1 VRIAVL
7 SGGTGPHVQD
17 LLRAGRELKHA
28 VEAVDFR
35 TIASDSLKDYD
46 AVIVRTMPAGS
57 LEQIVFRMDH
67 LHERHAAGQAIVNP
81 PRALEACVNKSLTTA
96 RLQRAGIPTPR
107 TIVVQNA
114 EQALAAFEELGNDVV
129 LKPLFGAEGR
139 GLLRIADRELA
150 WRVFRAVEQIGGVL
164 YLQEFVPNP
173 GWDLRVF
180 VLGGRVL
187 GAMKRTANEDWR
199 TNVAQGGRA
208 EFHAITPMQADL
220 ALRATRAVG
229 AAVAGV
235 DLLPTADGGFT
246 CIEVNGVP
254 GWAAFAAVTGI
265 DVAKELV
272 QFTAAEAS
280 R

>member
-1 VRIAVL
+1 ML

-17 LLRAGRELKHA
+17 LLRAGRDLQHEI
-28 VEAVDFR
+28 EAVDFR
-35 TIASDSLKDYD
+35 TITSNSLKAYD

-67 LHERHAAGQAIVNP
+67 LHERHAAGQVILNP

-96 RLQRAGIPTPR
+96 RLQRAGIATPR
-107 TIVVQNA
+107 TLVVQNA
-114 EQALAAFEELGNDVV
+114 EQALAAFEELGGDVV

-139 GLLRIADRELA
+139 GLLRITERELA
-150 WRVFRAVEQIGGVL
+150 WRTFRAVEQIGGIL
-164 YLQEFVPNP
+164 YLQEYVRNP

-187 GAMKRTANEDWR
+187 GAMKRTANDDWR

-208 EFHAITPMQADL
+208 ESHDITTMQADL
-220 ALRATRAVG
+220 AILAAQAVG
-229 AAVAGV
+229 AVVAGV
-235 DLLPTADGGFT
+235 DLLPLPNGNFT

-254 GWAAFAAVTGI
+254 GWAAFAAVTGV
-265 DVAKELV
+265 DVAVELM
-272 QFTAAEAS
+272 QFTSSEAG

>member
-17 LLRAGRELKHA
+17 LLRAGRELDHEI
-28 VEAVDFR
+28 EAVDFR
-35 TIASDSLKDYD
+35 TIANTSLTDTD

-67 LHERHAAGQAIVNP
+67 LHELHARGAIVINS

-96 RLQRAGIPTPR
+96 RLRSAGMPTPR
-107 TIVVQNA
+107 TVVVQTA
-114 EQALAAFEELGNDVV
+114 VQALVAFEELGGDIV

-139 GLLRIADRELA
+139 GLMRISDRELA
-150 WRVFRAVEQIGGVL
+150 WRAFRAVEQIGGVL
-164 YLQEFVPNP
+164 YLQEFVKHP
-173 GWDLRVF
+173 GWDVRVV

-187 GAMKRTANEDWR
+187 GAMKRTATDDWR

-208 EFHAITPMQADL
+208 EVFEMTTTIATF
-220 ALRATRAVG
+220 ALNAAKAVG
-229 AAVAGV
+229 AVVAGV
-235 DLLPTADGGFT
+235 DLLPLPGGGFT

-272 QFTAAEAS
+272 KFTAAEAS